1 MIMADVSEF
10 FAWADLVVKILA
22 LLALATGVF
31 QLLEARRTRHVDMY
45 WELVNRYLSPEGRA
59 ARRVMG
65 EVAQALGSAL
75 PQPVEV
81 ADPARDAGFQ
91 RLAARYNEFFHD
103 TDVQERKQVHP
114 SVLYRLRYLN
124 QAGVLLK
131 KRLVDPDLLLGLI
144 AGGVKIDRSVI
155 DITLEAVRKHE
166 GFRVYPYVEY
176 VLNEVDKYIVRGGV
190 QQGWLEKVGGRISS
204 RRKRLPS

>member
-10 FAWADLVVKILA
+10 FAWADLVVKTLA

-45 WELVNRYLSPEGRA
+45 WELMNRYLSPEGRA
-59 ARRVMG
+59 ARRVVS
-65 EVAQALGSAL
+65 EVAQALGLAV
-75 PQPVEV
+75 PQQVEV
-81 ADPARDAGFQ
+81 TDPARAAEFQ
-91 RLAARYNEFFHD
+91 RLAGRYNELFHD

-144 AGGVKIDRSVI
+144 AAGVKIDRPVI
-155 DITLEAVRKHE
+155 DITLDAVRKHE
-166 GFRVYPYVEY
+166 GFCVYPYVEY
-176 VLNEVDKYIVRGGV
+176 VLEEVDKYIVRDRV
-190 QQGWLEKVGGRISS
+190 QQGRLEKVGGRISS
-204 RRKRLPS
+204 RRKRLRS

>member
-1 MIMADVSEF
+1 MITAYMSDF
-10 FAWADLVVKILA
+10 FGWADLVVKVLA

-59 ARRVMG
+59 ARHVMG
-65 EVAQALGSAL
+65 EVAQALGLAL
-75 PQPVEV
+75 PQPVAV
-81 ADPARDAGFQ
+81 ADPARDAEFQ
-91 RLAARYNEFFHD
+91 RLAARYNELFHD

-131 KRLVDPDLLLGLI
+131 KGLVDPDLLLGLI
-144 AGGVKIDRSVI
+144 AGGVNIDRPVI
-155 DITLEAVRKHE
+155 DITLDAVRKHE

-176 VLNEVDKYIVRGGV
+176 VLEEVDKYIVRDGV
-190 QQGWLEKVGGRISS
+190 QQGRLEKFGRGISS
-204 RRKRLPS
+204 RCMRLPS